1 VTWPTDRWVGRVVP
15 NAPTDD
21 VETAFRL
28 SSRKNGSHPE
38 GISLRSLMTED
49 VGGLVLAGPR
59 VTGGFIAHCN
69 DRVTGNAVAAG
80 AKALPH
86 EVPFGELGVKC
97 AAGT

>member
-1 VTWPTDRWVGRVVP
+1 
-15 NAPTDD
+15 
-21 VETAFRL
+21 
-28 SSRKNGSHPE
+28 
-38 GISLRSLMTED
+38 MTEV

-59 VTGGFIAHCN
+59 VSGGFIAHCS

-86 EVPFGELGVKC
+86 EVPFGELGVKS